1 MSQDNKSLS
10 MDKWD
15 NLSSEE
21 RQAWRD
27 AATEAYG
34 PRYPA
39 YDHHKFVTG
48 MIAKQNK
55 KKHTY

>member
-1 MSQDNKSLS
+1 